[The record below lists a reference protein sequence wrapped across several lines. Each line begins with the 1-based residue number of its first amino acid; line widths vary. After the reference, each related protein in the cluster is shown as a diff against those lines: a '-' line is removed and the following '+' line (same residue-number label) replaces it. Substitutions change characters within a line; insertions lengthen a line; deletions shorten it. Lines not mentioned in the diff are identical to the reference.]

1 MLFNR
6 HSEYVG
12 QHALLSASKHHWINY
27 PDQKIEAMVESSMS
41 ARRGSD
47 LHALASEAI
56 RLKVKFPKNNQTINA
71 YVNDCIGWRMDPEV
85 VLFYSPICFGTAD
98 AIGFRN
104 NKLRISDLKN
114 GITPTSFNQLYVY
127 GALFCLEYGF
137 KPMEI
142 ETELR
147 IYQNDEVKV
156 PPTADGLADPDFMTH
171 VMSRIRY
178 VDQRVTQLKAERLG

>member
-6 HSEYVG
+6 HSELTG
-12 QHALLSASKHHWINY
+12 SHALLSASKHHWINY
-27 PDQKIEAMVESSMS
+27 TDQKIEAFVQSSMS
-41 ARRGSD
+41 ARLGSE
-47 LHALASEAI
+47 LHEFAAMAI
-56 RLKVKFPKNNQTINA
+56 KLKQRMPNNKKTINA
-71 YVNDCIGWRMDPEV
+71 YVNDAIGYRLSPEV
-85 VLFYSPICFGTAD
+85 VLYYSPNCFGTAD

-104 NKLRISDLKN
+104 GKLRISDLKN

-127 GALFCLEYGF
+127 AALFCLEYGF

-156 PPTADGLADPDFMTH
+156 VPTETGLADPDFTTH
-171 VMSRIRY
+171 VMARIVYIDKKINEIRAE
-178 VDQRVTQLKAERLG
+178 VDG